1 MSGILQF
8 VIYCIETN
16 ILIPPIIK
24 FVKTSIYVTRTKKQ
38 RQNSLGEKMVRN
50 TKQLSKDMHNVA
62 CYHKDSM
69 NDNEAQ
75 FR

>member
-1 MSGILQF
+1 MSGILKF

-16 ILIPPIIK
+16 VLIPPIIK

-62 CYHKDSM
+62 YYHKDSM